1 MVRLNFSFII
11 LVSLSFIVSSPVW
24 AQLLPNEPEDDYLV
38 NEDVNIVTGLYT
50 REYSLQQDG
59 QVDYKTARQIII
71 SEYNEHWNSVV
82 TTKEFPLFYWID
94 ADHDGKFNMYVDQQV
109 EGRPSDIV
117 PYTALSSPPIP

>member
-1 MVRLNFSFII
+1 MPHLNLSLAMFFF
-11 LVSLSFIVSSPVW
+11 LSFTVARSTW
-24 AQLLPNEPEDDYLV
+24 AQLLPTEPEEDYLV

-59 QVDYKTARQIII
+59 RVDYKTARQIII
-71 SEYNEHWNSVV
+71 SEYNEYWNSVV

-94 ADHDGKFNMYVDQQV
+94 ADHDGEFNMYVDQQV

-117 PYTALSSPPIP
+117 PYTPLSSSSEP